1 MIYEGLWV
9 RDQKG
14 RVFLL
19 VVTCWTW
26 FWVVRGGGGGGGGRK
41 DGDGRAS
48 SGERNILV

>member
-14 RVFLL
+14 RGFLL

-26 FWVVRGGGGGGGGRK
+26 FWVVCVCGGGRK